1 MLLRGHVSPT
11 PMPAHPRPSSAHAVE
26 KVPRLAPL
34 PPLMQGPP
42 SPQISPCLGRH
53 SPLLSIYNSPFRPHL
68 AQLSALYQSG
78 RKRRQRQWIPEFE
91 RRRCGWGVCA
101 VFKEILV
108 VGISGITRR
117 PEGGIW
123 GQGLWEGAH
132 TQDCLP
138 SGSLPTLALSCS
150 RLRVSGQCPAPCL
163 LASG

>member
-101 VFKEILV
+101 VFIRRYWWWGFQASQGGQKGAFGDRDSGKEPTHRTASPLEASQRWLSAALGSEFQV
-108 VGISGITRR
+108 SA
-117 PEGGIW
+117 
-123 GQGLWEGAH
+123 L
-132 TQDCLP
+132 LP
-138 SGSLPTLALSCS
+138 AC
-150 RLRVSGQCPAPCL
+150 
-163 LASG
+163 